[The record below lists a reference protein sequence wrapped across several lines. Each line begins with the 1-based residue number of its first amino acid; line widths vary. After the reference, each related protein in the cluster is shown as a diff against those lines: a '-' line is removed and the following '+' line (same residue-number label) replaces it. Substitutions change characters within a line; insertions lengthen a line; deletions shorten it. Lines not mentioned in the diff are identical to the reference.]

1 MQVRR
6 QLQQHFNML
15 SLTEANMYLDLEL
28 SKIYINIKSIY
39 TLLSDSRQVKLA
51 PLLWEKMQLYDKT
64 HWQLIA
70 VSKVILRAAAETPFF
85 KW

>member
-1 MQVRR
+1 MQVRK
-6 QLQQHFNML
+6 QLQQHLNM

-51 PLLWEKMQLYDKT
+51 PLL
-64 HWQLIA
+64 
-70 VSKVILRAAAETPFF
+70 
-85 KW
+85 

>member
-1 MQVRR
+1 MQVRK

-51 PLLWEKMQLYDKT
+51 PLL
-64 HWQLIA
+64 
-70 VSKVILRAAAETPFF
+70 
-85 KW
+85 